1 MMTFGDVLRELMA
14 KHGLRQARIAD
25 AADIDHAHLSRMLAG
40 QRPVSRE
47 SVDRIV
53 FGCGFGPEVAR
64 RLYISAGFVPQDD
77 WIVLLDPELQEAA
90 NTLHDETIPR
100 QYRESLRLQIS
111 ALVGIT
117 RQMVA

>member
-14 KHGLRQARIAD
+14 TYGLRQARIAE

-53 FGCGFGPEVAR
+53 FGCGFGSAIAR

-77 WIVLLDPELQEAA
+77 WIVLLDPDLQEAA
-90 NTLHDETIPR
+90 NTLNDEAIP
-100 QYRESLRLQIS
+100 QPYRDSLRLQIS

-117 RQMVA
+117 RQMAA